1 MVDKYADVLRIDGM
15 LPLEKAEMVIS
26 SEFYEAV
33 VKREFDSARQLID
46 LMKAL
51 EII

>member
-1 MVDKYADVLRIDGM
+1 MAEGSADVVRIDGM
-15 LPLEKAEMVIS
+15 LPLEKAETVLF
-26 SEFYEAV
+26 SEFYAAV
-33 VKREFDSARQLID
+33 VKREFEVARKIVD

>member
-1 MVDKYADVLRIDGM
+1 MVDKYADTLRIEGM
-15 LPLEKAEMVIS
+15 LPLEKAETVLF

-33 VKREFDSARQLID
+33 VKREFEVARKIVD